1 MRKLSGKSKGD
12 ATLPGAGRR
21 GNAAVRHGCGLT
33 VPKKHVYDVKH
44 IIIKA
49 DRMHKNYMRSL
60 PREWRAMAK
69 VFVALGDEHRQRLL
83 LTFEKGERLTVGQIS
98 QVSTL
103 SRPAVSHHLKILRA
117 AGILE
122 AEKSGKEVFLRVNK
136 ALIEQTLR
144 TVLDYVREQA

>member
-1 MRKLSGKSKGD
+1 
-12 ATLPGAGRR
+12 
-21 GNAAVRHGCGLT
+21 
-33 VPKKHVYDVKH
+33 
-44 IIIKA
+44 
-49 DRMHKNYMRSL
+49 MRSL

-98 QVSTL
+98 QISTL

-122 AEKSGKEVFLRVNK
+122 AQKAGKEVYLRVNK
-136 ALIEQTLR
+136 ALVEDTLR
-144 TVLDYVREQA
+144 TVLDYVRQEA